1 MEKSDRI
8 RPRSSCFKKVLIGV
22 LHKSAVKGLFKSKP
36 RSPAD
41 LVRQTRSLLL
51 FLDSGVNPVGSK
63 RNEKTVELNKLL
75 WELKSILYG
84 TSECEPAAEACAQ
97 LTQEFF
103 RENTLHLLIVFLPK
117 LNLEAR
123 KDATQVVANLQ
134 RQPVKSRF
142 IASDYLAANLDLMDL
157 LVSGYDN
164 PDIALHFGGMLR
176 ECIRHQC
183 AARYILESEQHMKKF
198 FDYIQLP
205 NFDVAADV
213 AATFKELLTRH
224 KSTVAEF
231 LSKNYSWFF
240 SEFNSKLLES
250 ENYITRRQAIKILGH
265 MLLDRSNSGV
275 MIRYVSSMDNMRIL
289 MNLLRESSKNIQLDA
304 FHVFKLFVANQD
316 KPADI
321 VNILVANRSK
331 LIRLFSA
338 FTVDGE
344 DEQFEADKV
353 QVIREITELEAKI

>member
-157 LVSGYDN
+157 LVSGYNN

-213 AATFKELLTRH
+213 AATFK
-224 KSTVAEF
+224 
-231 LSKNYSWFF
+231 
-240 SEFNSKLLES
+240 
-250 ENYITRRQAIKILGH
+250 ILGH

-289 MNLLRESSKNIQLDA
+289 MNLLR
-304 FHVFKLFVANQD
+304 LFVANQD